1 MEDDHGRG
9 SWVTSCAMETLGV
22 SLINHLPFC
31 AGFAGYSLQHSKTI
45 ANLTQTHQRRIGHAN
60 SNLRLFYLRVSCVY
74 KYFKRAYQCDEYGHD
89 KLVWELFVHVILTE
103 WVTRENEFCIHILIV
118 PSINTPSCKV
128 DDQYIMIFHMIL
140 LVWAWLLIQD
150 FVWFIN
156 FTWILHLF
164 VSIERIV

>member
-1 MEDDHGRG
+1 MCNGDTRSFLDQPFAILCRLCRLLSTTLQNHRKFDPNPSKEN
-9 SWVTSCAMETLGV
+9 WSCKFEL
-22 SLINHLPFC
+22 
-31 AGFAGYSLQHSKTI
+31 KTF
-45 ANLTQTHQRRIGHAN
+45 
-60 SNLRLFYLRVSCVY
+60 FYLRVSCVY

-140 LVWAWLLIQD
+140 LVWAWLLIQN